1 MNFLSRLFGAPEQ
14 RSTTLASPSPDL
26 LALFGAVATSAGI
39 VVNADTAMRSPTA
52 LAAIRAISETAGML
66 PIAVRTKTGDGW
78 RKVSDHPAAKVL
90 NGFCN
95 PWTSSEQ
102 LRTQLTIDAILHR
115 NGGLAQVVRVNGEI
129 RELHRIWPSA
139 VTIETTATGEPLYKL
154 SLAAGG
160 TQTLRYSDVIHV
172 TVPGWSIDR
181 PICLI
186 DLAKEA
192 IALDLLMIGQQSKT
206 FANGGLPR
214 IILSPESD
222 TITVDAIKNALAF
235 LHKQAV
241 ANTGEPIVL
250 PATFKEAFR
259 TIGFGEMQFLELRR
273 LVIED
278 IARALRV
285 PATII
290 GDLTKGTYSNTEQMG
305 RQFLQLCLLPWLE
318 MWESAL
324 TRCLVVPED
333 RATVELEFIT
343 EDLLRGDFATR
354 MAGYRSAGGG
364 AHLTVNEIRALDG
377 YPPHPD
383 GNGLMKQAGQTD
395 APGKPADAVKTL
407 EATEEPA

>member
-1 MNFLSRLFGAPEQ
+1 MNWFTRLFGAPEQ
-14 RSTTLASPSPDL
+14 RSGTLASPSTDL
-26 LALFGAVATSAGI
+26 LAMFGAVATSAGI

-66 PIAVRTKTGDGW
+66 PIAVRTKQGEGW
-78 RKVSDHPAAKVL
+78 AKATDHAAAKVL
-90 NGFCN
+90 NGFSN

-102 LRTQLTIDAILHR
+102 LRTQVTIDAFLNR
-115 NGGLAQVVRVNGEI
+115 NGGFAQVVRVNGEV
-129 RELHRIWPSA
+129 RELHRIRPGA
-139 VTIETTATGEPLYKL
+139 VTVEATPTGEPLYKVA
-154 SLAAGG
+154 LAAGG
-160 TQTLRYSDVIHV
+160 TQTLRYHEVIHV

-192 IALDLLMIGQQSKT
+192 IALDLLMIGHQSKT

-214 IILSPESD
+214 IILSPESE
-222 TITVDAIKNALAF
+222 TIGPEAIKNALAF
-235 LHKQAV
+235 LEKQFA
-241 ANTGEPIVL
+241 ANDGKPIVL
-250 PATFKEAFR
+250 PASFKEAFT
-259 TIGFGEMQFLELRR
+259 TIGLGQMQFLELRR

-290 GDLTKGTYSNTEQMG
+290 GDLTKGTFNNTEQGG

-318 MWESAL
+318 VWESAL
-324 TRCLVVPED
+324 TRCLIPAED
-333 RATVELEFIT
+333 RDTVELEFVT

-377 YPPHPD
+377 YPAHPD

-395 APGKPADAVKTL
+395 APAKPTPDNL
-407 EATEEPA
+407 EDPKEPT